1 MKKAMIALA
10 GIVSVMMLASC
21 TKEVEIDGDADVT
34 NVTERKYE
42 YRLTGSGTV
51 TCKEDGE
58 TKTYT
63 VTAGKISWS
72 TNANKHTNQYEYELD
87 EIKVKD
93 EYMDFPFYKIVEY
106 EGTFYA
112 KDVGAKEYK
121 DIKITDPKKD
131 TFTVTGSCKDDDVEY
146 TFNVTFKR

>member
-1 MKKAMIALA
+1 MKKMMIALA

-21 TKEVEIDGDADVT
+21 QKEVEIDGDADVT
-34 NVTERKYE
+34 DVTVRNYE
-42 YRLTGSGTV
+42 YCLTGSGTV

-63 VTAGKISWS
+63 VTAGEISWS
-72 TNANKHTNQYEYELD
+72 TDAKSHTNQYEYELYG
-87 EIKVKD
+87 IKVKD
-93 EYMDFPFYKIVEY
+93 DYMGFPFDKIVEY

-112 KDVGAKEYK
+112 EDVGAKEYK

-131 TFTVTGSCKDDDVEY
+131 TFTVTGSCKVDDVEY
-146 TFNVTFKR
+146 TFDVTFKR